1 LCHHETGTGFLR
13 GVKKLRKDMKKLIRN
28 MTVAAALVFG
38 FASCDTKKADDSKEV
53 AEEQND
59 DNIEDKD
66 VKKDSDFAVEVMDGG
81 LLEVQASNLALTKG
95 TSPEVKKYA
104 QMMVDDHTK
113 ASNELKSVAASKNIT
128 LPDVMSEKCQKK
140 FYDLDQKEKGE
151 DFDKEYIDLM
161 VKDHKDMIDKFEDQA
176 EDGNDAELKTWAS
189 GKLEV
194 LRHHLNEAQRI
205 QDALKK

>member
-1 LCHHETGTGFLR
+1 
-13 GVKKLRKDMKKLIRN
+13 MKKLIRN
-28 MTVAAALVFG
+28 MMVAAALVLG
-38 FASCDTKKADDSKEV
+38 FESCDTKKADDSKEV
-53 AEEQND
+53 AEEQNK

-113 ASNELKSVAASKNIT
+113 SSSELKSVAASKNIT